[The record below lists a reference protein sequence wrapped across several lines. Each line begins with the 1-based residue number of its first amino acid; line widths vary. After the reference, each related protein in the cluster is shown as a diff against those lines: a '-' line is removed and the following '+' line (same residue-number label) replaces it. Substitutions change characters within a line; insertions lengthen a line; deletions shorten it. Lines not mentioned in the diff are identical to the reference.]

1 VIWIPIAIT
10 AAAITAIVSILD
22 SHLISKRFP
31 SFMAFLAPAG
41 VIHFVVGLVVL
52 GINPLPE
59 GTDTLV
65 WLVAFSS
72 AVVRVAGVLLMLRTM
87 RFEEVS
93 RIMPVVNTF
102 PIFVALLAVPVLDEV
117 LGWVEWLAI
126 IITVSG
132 AVLISANWDS
142 ERKGVQLRRSFATLM
157 VSSILLGAANIGSKY
172 ALDHISFWNMYG
184 INAACLGAIFLMFS
198 LRPSVVG
205 EIKQMKQRNTALG
218 LTALNETIAMAGFIM
233 SFWAIEQGPVSMV
246 STIIGT
252 RPAFVFV
259 YALLLSFFFPTV
271 LNERLSRGVII
282 TKIISIGLVIGGVA
296 LLTLGG

>member
-1 VIWIPIAIT
+1 MIWIPIAIT
-10 AAAITAIVSILD
+10 AATITAIVSILD

-31 SFMAFLAPAG
+31 SLLAFLAPAG
-41 VIHFVVGLVVL
+41 TIHLVIGLVVL
-52 GINPLPE
+52 LINPLPT

-65 WLVAFSS
+65 LVAAFGS
-72 AVVRVAGVLLMLRTM
+72 AVVRVVGVLLMLRTM

-102 PIFVALLAVPVLDEV
+102 PIFVAILAVPILDEV
-117 LGWVEWLAI
+117 LGWTEWLAV

-132 AVLISANWDS
+132 AVLISARWDS
-142 ERKGVQLRRSFATLM
+142 ERKGVQIRRSFATLM

-184 INAACLGAIFLMFS
+184 VNAACLGAIFLLFS

-205 EIKQMKQRNTALG
+205 EIKQMNQRNTALG
-218 LTALNETIAMAGFIM
+218 LTTLNETIAMAGFIM
-233 SFWAIEQGPVSMV
+233 SFWAMEQGPVSMV

-252 RPAFVFV
+252 RPAFVFI
-259 YALLLSFFFPTV
+259 YALVLSFFFPTV
-271 LNERLSRGVII
+271 LNEHFSRGVII
-282 TKIISIGLVIGGVA
+282 TKIVSIGLIIGGVT
-296 LLTLGG
+296 LLTLGE